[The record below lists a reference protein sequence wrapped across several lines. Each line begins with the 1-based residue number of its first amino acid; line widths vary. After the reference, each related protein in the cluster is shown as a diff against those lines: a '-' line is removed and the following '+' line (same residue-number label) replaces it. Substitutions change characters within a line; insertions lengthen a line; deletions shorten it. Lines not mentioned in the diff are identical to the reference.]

1 MFPLALLLKKN
12 GFSVSGSDQK
22 KNPNLKILEELGST
36 LFTEH
41 SEKNIIDADFIVY
54 STAIKEDNPE
64 RKEAKKT
71 NKKQLHRSD
80 LLKALINT
88 RKSITISGTHGK
100 TTTTALVESVLNKEN
115 ENNSISLLGGT
126 SLALRKN
133 DKLEEC
139 TFLIAEAD
147 ESDGSFI
154 KYQPDIAVITN
165 IEKDHLDFFGS
176 FKNIE
181 DHFSKHLSNLKGKK
195 IVIYNREDPV
205 VRKLVKQSQLKE
217 KSFGFSKEADIWAS
231 EIQAKEN
238 ITFFKIKEGEKE
250 KPINLP
256 LLGKHNVLNALA
268 AWGVSSSLAQS
279 RELAVKGLE
288 DFKGVKKRLE
298 LIYKKNNFLLYDDYA
313 HNPGKIKACLKAL
326 KEHFPEHTLIAL
338 FEPHRYS
345 RIRNQESDFLDAF
358 HPADLVLVF
367 PTFSAGEKK
376 TKKDLSQS
384 ELARKIKERCH
395 NNAEGVYNVEE
406 GFKSLMQGASQK
418 TVTVALGAGDISHY
432 AYKIREKIKCENSLS
447 NEIF

>member
-1 MFPLALLLKKN
+1 MILDKKKKFFFIGIGGTGMFPLALLLKKN
-12 GFSVSGSDQK
+12 GFSVSGSDK
-22 KNPNLKILEELGST
+22 KRNPNLKILEELGSA

-41 SEKNIIDADFIVY
+41 SEKNIMDADFIVY

-64 RKEAKKT
+64 RQEAKRT

-100 TTTTALVESVLNKEN
+100 TTTTALVESVLNQEN
-115 ENNSISLLGGT
+115 ENNSISLLGGI

-133 DKLEEC
+133 DKLEDC
-139 TFLIAEAD
+139 NFLVAEAD

-176 FKNIE
+176 FENIE
-181 DHFSKHLSNLKGKK
+181 DHFSKHLNKLKGKK
-195 IVIYNREDPV
+195 LVIYNQDDPT
-205 VRKLVKQSQLKE
+205 VRKLVEKSRLNA
-217 KSFGFSKEADIWAS
+217 KSFGFSSEADICAS
-231 EIQAKEN
+231 EVQAKGN
-238 ITFFKIKEGEKE
+238 ITSFKIKEGEKE
-250 KPINLP
+250 ETIKLP

-268 AWGVSSSLAQS
+268 AWGVASFLGQSS
-279 RELAVKGLE
+279 ELTVKGLE
-288 DFKGVKKRLE
+288 GFKGVKKRLE
-298 LIYKKNNFLLYDDYA
+298 LIYKKNDFLLYDDYA

-345 RIRNQESDFLDAF
+345 RMRNQENDFLDAF
-358 HPADLVLVF
+358 HPADLLLVF

-376 TKKDLSQS
+376 
-384 ELARKIKERCH
+384 
-395 NNAEGVYNVEE
+395 
-406 GFKSLMQGASQK
+406 K
-418 TVTVALGAGDISHY
+418 TTRPIA
-432 AYKIREKIKCENSLS
+432 K
-447 NEIF
+447 